1 MFFSELNR
9 FYLGRQ
15 SEGAGLL
22 ERPRPRAEDLDTEV
36 HCKIYTQTQ
45 FLLRK
50 VLWALHLVALYK
62 LESEFR
68 NMYKCNDWCQILVF
82 FCVYSQSRGSE
93 LVRCFLNCSFRSL
106 LTPISW
112 NMRCSLDVY
121 SKPHACCTRR
131 KKKKHSA

>member
-1 MFFSELNR
+1 MIFSELNR

-50 VLWALHLVALYK
+50 VLWSMHLVALYK
-62 LESEFR
+62 LK
-68 NMYKCNDWCQILVF
+68 YKCNDWRQIPVF
-82 FCVYSQSRGSE
+82 FLCVLTVKRLRVGQVFLE
-93 LVRCFLNCSFRSL
+93 LFVQVFTDSNILE
-106 LTPISW
+106 
-112 NMRCSLDVY
+112 
-121 SKPHACCTRR
+121 HAL
-131 KKKKHSA
+131 